1 MRKMNACDLKSEM
14 RMLWE
19 EHVAWTRMTII
30 SIAANLPDRDFVIQ
44 RLLRNPTDMANVLQ
58 PFYGPDVA
66 AKFVRLF
73 TEHLTTATELVQAAK
88 AGDTAKAVDVR
99 KRWYANADQIAL
111 FLSRINPF
119 WSQIGWRAL
128 LYDHLAMTEA
138 EAVYRLQ
145 KKYAEDIAEYDQIE
159 QQALVMADV
168 LTNGIIEQ
176 FPGGFMGY

>member
-1 MRKMNACDLKSEM
+1 MNACDLKSEM

-30 SIAANLPDRDFVIQ
+30 SIAENLPDLDLVIR
-44 RLLRNPTDMANVLQ
+44 RLLRNPIDMANVLQ

-66 AKFVRLF
+66 AKFIQLF
-73 TEHLTTATELVQAAK
+73 TEHLTTAAELVQAAK
-88 AGDTAKAVDVR
+88 AGNTAKVADAR

-111 FLSRINPF
+111 FFSSINPF
-119 WSQIGWRAL
+119 WSQVGWRAL

-159 QQALVMADV
+159 QQALVMAD
-168 LTNGIIEQ
+168 TMSIGMIKQ